1 MAARRY
7 GGTSLNSQAVQR
19 SNKSRSNRGRVRFV
33 KPPVSRT
40 PTPEHAPQVEDEKS
54 AGESAKPH
62 YQFEHQVFAEQR
74 RLWVKNDRGEPSSM
88 PPIYKRA
95 EAKEQVRMV
104 WVDQGIWVDEWGKEC
119 DEPKARW
126 KHEDQP
132 TDFGDGHIA
141 SRPISQF
148 LYQLKSE
155 REALLKGKKNRPSSD
170 INTRAYEVVRD
181 RWEKWGCWNEAWG
194 NMPGMTW
201 LYEDLEVRKD
211 VSETRDVLDLGMEK
225 NVLKSTVEA
234 ARVVTEHAGPNRRSK
249 RLAKSDG
256 TRIGKSP
263 KQ

>member
-7 GGTSLNSQAVQR
+7 GSTSLNSQAVKM
-19 SNKSRSNRGRVRFV
+19 SNKSRRGRVRFE

-40 PTPEHAPQVEDEKS
+40 PTPEHAPQVEDGKS

-104 WVDQGIWVDEWGKEC
+104 WVDQGIWADEWGGEC
-119 DEPKARW
+119 DDPRARW
-126 KHEDQP
+126 KHEDHP
-132 TDFGDGHIA
+132 ADFGDDHIA

-155 REALLKGKKNRPSSD
+155 REALLKGKNSRPSSD

-181 RWEKWGCWNEAWG
+181 RWEKWGCWNKAWG

-201 LYEDLEVRKD
+201 LYEDLGDRKDSSEVRN
-211 VSETRDVLDLGMEK
+211 VLGLGMEK
-225 NVLKSTVEA
+225 NVLKSIVGA

-249 RLAKSDG
+249 RLAKSR
-256 TRIGKSP
+256 TV
-263 KQ
+263 